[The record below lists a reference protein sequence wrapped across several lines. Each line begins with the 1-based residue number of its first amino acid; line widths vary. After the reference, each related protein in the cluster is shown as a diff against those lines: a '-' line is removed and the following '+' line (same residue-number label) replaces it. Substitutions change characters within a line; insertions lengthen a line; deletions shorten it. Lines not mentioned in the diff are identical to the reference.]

1 MKKLMVAIGAA
12 AAIAAFFV
20 VNAVENGA
28 ALSTMLWL
36 IPCFAVIAGA
46 MSAYKCMQIATCII
60 CCGDVC

>member
-1 MKKLMVAIGAA
+1 MKKLIVGIGAA

-36 IPCFAVIAGA
+36 IPCFCVMAGA
-46 MSAYKCMQIATCII
+46 MSAYN
-60 CCGDVC
+60 VCR